1 MHTAE
6 DTAERTARA
15 IGDLPANFMLDSA
28 TYDTG
33 NSLGFDGVDFYVVGR
48 GGALGDVSAGVVAAA
63 FVFFNPAM
71 IHERWERGIQVMA
84 PSHAALAFAG
94 CLHAWSQ
101 NHLPSGVDYARLAEL
116 TGKVVA
122 TASPAGAPLFAG
134 WLTLPEPTEARALAL
149 HRINALRELRGA
161 LHGGA
166 VLAAGLD
173 PRVALLIKTPF
184 MAAIFGWEE
193 PHPDVG
199 LAKDAWGAAEA
210 ATNRAMSRV
219 FAALDAAEQAELI
232 RLLDAAHQGVH

>member
-1 MHTAE
+1 MTAL
-6 DTAERTARA
+6 DTAERTAKA

-48 GGALGDVSAGVVAAA
+48 GAALGQVSGGVVAAA

-71 IHERWERGIQVMA
+71 IQERWERGIRVMD
-84 PSHAALAFAG
+84 AAGAARAFAG
-94 CLHAWSQ
+94 CLHSWSQ
-101 NHLPSGVDYARLAEL
+101 KHLPAGVDYARLAEL
-116 TGKVVA
+116 TGKVIA
-122 TASPAGAPLFAG
+122 AASPAGAPLFAG
-134 WLTLPEPTEARALAL
+134 WLALPEPEEPSALAM

-193 PHPDVG
+193 PHPEVG
-199 LAKDAWGAAEA
+199 LGKNAWDAAEA
-210 ATNRAMSRV
+210 ATNRAMARV
-219 FAALDAAEQAELI
+219 FGALDAAEQADLI
-232 RLLDAAHQGVH
+232 ELLDAVHQGVH

>member
-1 MHTAE
+1 MTANG
-6 DTAERTARA
+6 TAERTARA

-48 GGALGDVSAGVVAAA
+48 GGALGSVSAGVVAAA

-71 IHERWERGIQVMA
+71 IEERWERGTRVMT
-84 PSHAALAFAG
+84 PGEAALAFAG
-94 CLHAWSQ
+94 CLHTWSQ

-116 TGKVVA
+116 TGKVIA
-122 TASPAGAPLFAG
+122 AASPAGAPLFAG
-134 WLTLPEPTEARALAL
+134 WLALPEPEEPSALAM

-193 PHPDVG
+193 PHPEVG
-199 LAKDAWGAAEA
+199 LGKNAWDAAEA
-210 ATNRAMSRV
+210 ATNRAMARV
-219 FAALDAAEQAELI
+219 FGALDAAEQADLI
-232 RLLDAAHQGVH
+232 ELLDAVHQGVH